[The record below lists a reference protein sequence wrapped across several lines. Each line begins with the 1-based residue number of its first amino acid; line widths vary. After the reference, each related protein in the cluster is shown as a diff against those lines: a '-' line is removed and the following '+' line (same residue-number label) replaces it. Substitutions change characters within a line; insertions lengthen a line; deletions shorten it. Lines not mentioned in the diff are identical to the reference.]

1 MANEGLLYCI
11 DVLPHC
17 LASMFPCQHDTTA
30 ASCQNNVFIQIKMT
44 GAETVVPLASQSERK
59 TLTQIFFHKWQCLVS
74 SFNGERQRRLCP
86 FGALLASGCSPQGKN
101 RRGLHTPS
109 RAEARDEAHRVDHSD
124 RGKREPLII
133 TSFIMSG
140 VPKLERGGTGLTTT
154 T

>member
-109 RAEARDEAHRVDHSD
+109 EPRRGMKHIESITATGVKESHSSLHHLSCLASLNWSEEARV
-124 RGKREPLII
+124 
-133 TSFIMSG
+133 
-140 VPKLERGGTGLTTT
+140 
-154 T
+154 